1 MIEERFQKVFE
12 ILNFEM
18 TRKDIVILGAILKS
32 QGDPT
37 TFVDFETIRAQL
49 ATEEGGKKG
58 KDSLI
63 YRSLSGLEKI
73 GFLRVDRSEYKH
85 GYNSDVGLM
94 HDVFRKTI
102 KEATSKYENELADI
116 DSEIEKIS
124 RMGIDSLKEDMLALA
139 AGEQKIEKP
148 IFAEGW
154 ESVFQLLDDKIYSTA
169 KKGDLVRFAME
180 WLTRPDMFTA
190 MRVERLGKLM
200 AEGVI
205 FHGVEHGKVSEQQ
218 QELFKRFT
226 LAYREQGY
234 NPGFR
239 ICERKDSTYQFVG
252 RNDEGIVLIVSEKP
266 MSATWIPRS
275 ANPDLVDNAI
285 ETFDADYEAGV
296 DIADLGGD

>member
-1 MIEERFQKVFE
+1 MSEERYEAVLE

-63 YRSLSGLEKI
+63 YRSLSGLEKT
-73 GFLRVDRSEYKH
+73 GFIRVNRSEHKH

-94 HDVFRKTI
+94 HEVFRKAI
-102 KEATSKYENELADI
+102 KDATSKIENELGEI
-116 DSEIEKIS
+116 DSEIELIS
-124 RMGIDSLKEDMLALA
+124 KMNIDELKQDMLALA

-154 ESVFQLLDDKIYSTA
+154 ESVLQLIDDKIYNHV

-180 WLTRPDMFTA
+180 WLSRPDMITA
-190 MRVERLGKLM
+190 MRVDRLGKLM
-200 AEGVI
+200 ADGVI
-205 FHGVEHGKVSEQQ
+205 FQGLEHGKVSKQQ
-218 QELFKRFT
+218 QELFKRYTF
-226 LAYREQGY
+226 AYREQGY
-234 NPGFR
+234 NPGFK
-239 ICERKDSTYQFVG
+239 ICERQDSTYQFVG
-252 RNDEGIVLIVSEKP
+252 RSDEGIVLIVSENP

-285 ETFDADYEAGV
+285 ETFDADYDAGI
-296 DIADLGGD
+296 DIADMGGD